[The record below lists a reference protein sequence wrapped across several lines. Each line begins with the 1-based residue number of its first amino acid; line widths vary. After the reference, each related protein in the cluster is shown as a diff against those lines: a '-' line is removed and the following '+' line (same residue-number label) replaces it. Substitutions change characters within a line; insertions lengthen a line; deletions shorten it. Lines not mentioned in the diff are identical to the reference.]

1 MYLMPSTLISNGA
14 LLLYQQRRKSKFIKN
29 KIPKGALLLFH
40 SVISPLALPV
50 FFGEGARS
58 GWGSNHDRMVNGKIQ
73 DYHQEVKVKSF
84 RSEIHD
90 LLGTVK
96 PVLG

>member
-1 MYLMPSTLISNGA
+1 MISDGV

-29 KIPKGALLLFH
+29 KIPEGASLLFH
-40 SVISPLALPV
+40 SVISSLALPV
-50 FFGEGARS
+50 FFRGGAES
-58 GWGSNHDRMVNGKIQ
+58 GWGTKHDRTVYNGKIH
-73 DYHQEVKVKSF
+73 DPHQEVEIKSL
-84 RSEIHD
+84 RSVIHD